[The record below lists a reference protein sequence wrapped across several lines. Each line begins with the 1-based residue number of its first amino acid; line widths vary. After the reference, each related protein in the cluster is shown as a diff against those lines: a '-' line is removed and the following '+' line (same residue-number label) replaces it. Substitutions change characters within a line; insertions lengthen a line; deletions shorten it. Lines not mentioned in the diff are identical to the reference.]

1 MKKSILLLLVL
12 SAISSGCASPSLEK
26 KSQHASYSEIP
37 LDVEGRSDMIGY
49 GHIYQLL
56 LGEFTIQSGDFLGSF
71 DIYSR
76 LARNSY
82 DKKLLKKTL
91 TLALLSTKYV
101 EAYFLSKRICKL
113 AKHYECYAQF
123 TALAA
128 KFRMVNEDFFRKSHI
143 KSMLRETPQDFLRS
157 ISNNLAFVGTSAS
170 SYADVLTAF
179 KSLDFF
185 EGLSNE
191 HSDIFAVL
199 AIQAEDYNQAMK
211 LILSYTKS
219 QGLNLPLVKLLITK
233 AEKNVAPHILSAW
246 VSSIRQ
252 FYKEDR
258 QLALWEALFLSELG
272 DFEMAKKAIRKFYV
286 RDRDDY
292 QVAFSLAL
300 LELHSQRFKKAKDI
314 LGDLLLAGYAP
325 NEVNFNMGR
334 ISEIDGRL
342 DDALA
347 HYKAVRSNA
356 ASQIYLASRL
366 RLAFVL
372 SKTNM
377 LRESLSI
384 LSTLDS
390 AYPSEFI
397 QISLIKGDILVEN
410 GEHFEALDVLGRAL
424 KKSGFNFELL
434 YARSLVAE
442 KLGRIDIMETD
453 LGKIL
458 EVDPNNVEALNALGY
473 SLTNLTDR
481 HSEALFFIEKAF
493 NLMPDSYHILDSMGW
508 VYFKLGRLDESM
520 KYLRQAYSLFRD
532 PEIAAH
538 LIEVLWV
545 GGMRKEATG
554 LLENA
559 MKEFPGD
566 ENLEGV
572 TGRIFSK

>member
-1 MKKSILLLLVL
+1 MLLV
-12 SAISSGCASPSLEK
+12 SVIISSCNSVSVKKGQKTAQLEML
-26 KSQHASYSEIP
+26 S
-37 LDVEGRSDMIGY
+37 DVEGRSGMIGY
-49 GHIYQLL
+49 GHVHQAL
-56 LGEFTIQSGDFLGSF
+56 LGEFTLQNGDFLDSF

-76 LARNSY
+76 LASNSD
-82 DKKLLKKTL
+82 DKKLLKKAL
-91 TLALLSTKYV
+91 KLALLSAKYV
-101 EAYFLSKRICKL
+101 EAYFLSKKICRLLKN
-113 AKHYECYAQF
+113 YECYAEF
-123 TALAA
+123 TAIAA
-128 KFRMVNEDFFRKSHI
+128 ELKLVDEAFFRKAGI
-143 KSMLRETPQDFLRS
+143 DPIVREAPQKFLISM
-157 ISNNLAFVGTSAS
+157 SNNLAFLDASAS
-170 SYADVLTAF
+170 SYAAVLTAF
-179 KSLDFF
+179 RGLDFF
-185 EGLSNE
+185 EDLFNE
-191 HSDIFAVL
+191 YSDMFAVL

-211 LILSYTKS
+211 FVFSYTKS
-219 QGLNLPLVKLLITK
+219 RGLNVPLVKLLIIESK
-233 AEKNVAPHILSAW
+233 ESVGPDVLRAW
-246 VSSIRQ
+246 VNSIRQ
-252 FYKEDR
+252 FSKKDR

-272 DFEMAKKAIRKFYV
+272 HYEMAKKVIGKFHA
-286 RDRDDY
+286 REPGDH
-292 QVAFSLAL
+292 QIAFSLAL
-300 LELHSQRFKKAKDI
+300 LELNSQRFKKAKEI
-314 LGDLLLAGYAP
+314 FGDLLRAGYAP

-334 ISEIDGRL
+334 ISEIEGRL
-342 DDALA
+342 HDALA
-347 HYKAVRSNA
+347 HYNAVRSSA
-356 ASQIYLASRL
+356 DSQIYISSRL

-410 GEHFEALDVLGRAL
+410 GEHFEALDVLGGAL

-442 KLGRIDIMETD
+442 KLGRIDIIETD

-458 EVDPNNVEALNALGY
+458 EFDPNNVEALNALGY

-481 HSEALFFIEKAF
+481 HSEALIFIEKAF

-538 LIEVLWV
+538 LIEVFWAR
-545 GGMRKEATG
+545 GMKKEATG

-566 ENLEGV
+566 ENLEDLIE
-572 TGRIFSK
+572 RIYSK